1 MSALRDLSISKKFT
15 LSFGIVCLLTAVL
28 GVSAVIGFVRSGAI
42 TQDIVENSMP
52 SVKILA
58 AIQSDAGA
66 VRRNTA
72 VLLLCTQQDC
82 IDLQLAR
89 RAKYIAN
96 FQKDLSTYA
105 PMVSYP
111 GEKELYEAI
120 LSSWKRYSE
129 LDDKV
134 LAHWQEGEHDLASA
148 QFANTDTRAAYDSL
162 TKAIGDD
169 QDLNDKF
176 GTDEGNRAVTL
187 GKSLV
192 TLSIALVIGAL
203 LLSMGIAVKL
213 TRMIAPPLT
222 AATEALERV
231 AQKDL
236 TVKVDELGEDEVGRL
251 CRAINLTIDSMTDV
265 LGNLAHSAETLSAA
279 SEEMSLQASNSH
291 DTSQSQ
297 SSKTSQI
304 AAAAQQMTAT
314 IGEIS
319 QNAEHASEAS
329 RSSAEMANQGGAVM
343 EATTKTMQRIADA
356 TNTVATKMD
365 SLAHRSQEIGNVV
378 NVIQEI
384 SEQTNLLALNAA
396 IEAARAGEHG
406 RGFAVVAGEVRRLAE
421 RTKSATEEIAGTIH
435 SIQEETGETLGVMQQ
450 SQSAVE
456 TGMRE
461 ATSARSS
468 LEMIISASNEVEHQI
483 HMIATAA
490 TEQTSASN
498 EIAVSATDIS
508 GLSMKNAQISEELSM
523 ASKNL
528 SSLATSLD
536 GILRGFK
543 MTEHHTS
550 GKRH

>member
-15 LSFGIVCLLTAVL
+15 YSFGIVCLLTAVL
-28 GVSAVIGFVRSGAI
+28 GVSAIIGFVRSGTI
-42 TQDIVENSMP
+42 TKDIVENSMP

-58 AIQSDAGA
+58 SIQNNVGAI
-66 VRRNTA
+66 RRNTA
-72 VLLLCTQQDC
+72 VLLLCTQQEC

-89 RAKYIAN
+89 RAKYIAS

-111 GEKELYEAI
+111 GEKELYESI
-120 LSSWKRYSE
+120 VSTWKIYSD

-134 LAHWQEGEHDLASA
+134 LVHWKDGEHDLASA
-148 QFANTDTRAAYDSL
+148 QFANAETRAAYDSL
-162 TKAIGDD
+162 TKAIADD
-169 QDLNDKF
+169 QDLNDKY
-176 GTDEGNRAVTL
+176 GTDEGAQAVTL

-203 LLSMGIAVKL
+203 LLSIGIAIKL
-213 TRMIAPPLT
+213 TRMIAPPLI

-236 TVKVDELGEDEVGRL
+236 TVKVEELGEDEVGRL
-251 CRAINLTIDSMTDV
+251 TRAINLTIESMTDV

-279 SEEMSLQASNSH
+279 SEEMSLQAANSH

-297 SSKTSQI
+297 TSKTSQI

-343 EATTKTMQRIADA
+343 EATTKTMQRIAEA
-356 TNTVATKMD
+356 TNTVASKMD

-450 SQSAVE
+450 SQTAVE

-508 GLSMKNAQISEELSM
+508 GLSMKNSQISEELSM

-543 MTEHHTS
+543 ISDHRDRV
-550 GKRH
+550 KRR